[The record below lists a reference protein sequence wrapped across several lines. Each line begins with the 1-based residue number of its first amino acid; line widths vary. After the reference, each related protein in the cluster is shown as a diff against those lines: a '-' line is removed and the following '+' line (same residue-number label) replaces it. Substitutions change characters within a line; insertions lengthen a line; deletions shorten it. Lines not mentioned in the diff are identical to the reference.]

1 MGWFGFGKK
10 TSKVDKLVKKL
21 TNAYIQTH
29 DRMRIMEQLAE
40 MGTDEALY
48 GLLQRFTYRTEQSI
62 VDEDEKE
69 TAYRML
75 VEAGMYAQP
84 AIERFIKAHDAV
96 YWPLRALKDIVGID
110 DTVDLLMQTLDEAGN
125 SDERVNEHRT
135 QLVSN
140 LRDFPHERVEAKL
153 IELSDDADEEVRIM
167 AIDGLLTYGPDSALP
182 AAARRLLDPEESA
195 RVKSVILETLVEKD
209 WSLGPWRKQL
219 DEADCLPR
227 PYRLGHDG
235 RIDRGF

>member
-29 DRMRIMEQLAE
+29 DRVRVMEQLAE
-40 MGTDEALY
+40 IGSDEALY

-69 TAYRML
+69 TTYRML

-84 AIERFIKAHDAV
+84 AIERFIKTNDAV

-110 DTVDLLMQTLDEAGN
+110 ETVDILMRTLDGTADTG
-125 SDERVNEHRT
+125 ERVNEQRT

-167 AIDGLLTYGPDSALP
+167 AVDGLLTYGPESALP

-219 DEADCLPR
+219 DEADSLPR

-235 RIDRGF
+235 RIDRGV

>member
-1 MGWFGFGKK
+1 
-10 TSKVDKLVKKL
+10 
-21 TNAYIQTH
+21 
-29 DRMRIMEQLAE
+29 
-40 MGTDEALY
+40 
-48 GLLQRFTYRTEQSI
+48 QSI

-110 DTVDLLMQTLDEAGN
+110 ETVDLLMQTLDETGN
-125 SDERVNEHRT
+125 SNERVNEQRT

>member
-10 TSKVDKLVKKL
+10 ASKVDKLVKKL

-29 DRMRIMEQLAE
+29 DRVRVMEQLAE
-40 MGTDEALY
+40 IGTDEALY

-110 DTVDLLMQTLDEAGN
+110 DTVDLLMQTLEETG
-125 SDERVNEHRT
+125 ETNE
-135 QLVSN
+135 
-140 LRDFPHERVEAKL
+140 
-153 IELSDDADEEVRIM
+153 
-167 AIDGLLTYGPDSALP
+167 
-182 AAARRLLDPEESA
+182 
-195 RVKSVILETLVEKD
+195 RVKSKILLVM
-209 WSLGPWRKQL
+209 
-219 DEADCLPR
+219 
-227 PYRLGHDG
+227 
-235 RIDRGF
+235 

>member
-1 MGWFGFGKK
+1 MGLFGFGKK

-29 DRMRIMEQLAE
+29 DRVRVMEQLAE
-40 MGTDEALY
+40 MGSDDAIS

-84 AIERFIKAHDAV
+84 AIERFIKKNDAV
-96 YWPLRALKDIVGID
+96 YWPLRALKEIVGLD
-110 DTVDLLMQTLDEAGN
+110 ETVDVLMRTLDGASSPE
-125 SDERVNEHRT
+125 DRVNEHRT

-140 LRDFPHERVEAKL
+140 LRDFPHARVEAKL
-153 IELSDDADEEVRIM
+153 TELSDDHDEEVRIM
-167 AIDGLLTYGPDSALP
+167 AVDGLLTYGPDSALP

-195 RVKSVILETLVEKD
+195 RVKSVILETLVEKN

-219 DEADCLPR
+219 DEADSLPR
-227 PYRLGHDG
+227 PYRIGHDG
-235 RIDRGF
+235 RIVRGF